1 MFIIVTQMRKL
12 LLAMG
17 ARHSIALIL
26 FLILM
31 PLQNSAPLG
40 KVNKELKAY
49 FSLDDSRF
57 PQDSEISLSTNL
69 PLFFN

>member
-49 FSLDDSRF
+49 FQLEYVLGHQKNLSL
-57 PQDSEISLSTNL
+57 INVVYIVA
-69 PLFFN
+69 